1 MNADTLVALHAI
13 RELTALRMN
22 ACFRTPAPTQ
32 IGSSQ
37 AFESVGPSIYAI
49 AELLRACVGA
59 DMCLI
64 AIAESGGHGGILVGT
79 HEAPL
84 ELGSIASQALLNLP
98 AEALV
103 FGPPLI
109 QHSATQQAA
118 AAVAALAPR
127 SGLNSFMCLPTSA
140 AGLNARLCFASARR
154 AFTSAELAELTGL
167 AEQVGRIMESIHFG
181 ARLAMDL
188 ARHERRQISR
198 DLHDSAI
205 QPFIGLK
212 LGLEALRRRLRG
224 HDHLVKDLDYLIAIA
239 GAGVGEL
246 RDYVGELKA
255 VPASSAA
262 GSLAS
267 KVRWQAEKFGA
278 LYGIKTTV
286 IASDELLISAA
297 MQHEVVQIIREGLSN
312 IRRHTSAKRAA
323 IRLRHRRETLLLGI
337 SNDNG
342 GREPSAFRPR
352 SICERAEELG
362 GRVRVRQRNGHTVV
376 IAELPCSN
384 ES

>member
-1 MNADTLVALHAI
+1 
-13 RELTALRMN
+13 
-22 ACFRTPAPTQ
+22 
-32 IGSSQ
+32 
-37 AFESVGPSIYAI
+37 
-49 AELLRACVGA
+49 
-59 DMCLI
+59 MCLI
-64 AIAESGGHGGILVGT
+64 AIAESGGHGGVLFGT

-181 ARLAMDL
+181 ARLAMDF

-255 VPASSAA
+255 VPASSAV

-267 KVRWQAEKFGA
+267 KVRWQADKFGA

-323 IRLRHRRETLLLGI
+323 IRLAHRRGRLLIEL

-362 GRVRVRQRNGHTVV
+362 GRVRVRQRSGQTVV

>member
-1 MNADTLVALHAI
+1 MNVY
-13 RELTALRMN
+13 
-22 ACFRTPAPTQ
+22 FGTPAPTQ
-32 IGSSQ
+32 NGSFQ
-37 AFESVGPSIYAI
+37 GFESVGPSIRAI
-49 AELLRACVGA
+49 VEMLRACVGA

-64 AIAESGGHGGILVGT
+64 ALAEAGGRGAVLFGT

-84 ELGSIASQALLNLP
+84 ELGTIASAALLDLP
-98 AEALV
+98 AEALL
-103 FGPPLI
+103 FGAPLA
-109 QHSATQQAA
+109 QRGATQRAA

-127 SGLNSFMCLPTSA
+127 SELTSFICLPASGP
-140 AGLNARLCFASARR
+140 GLNARLCFASAQR
-154 AFTSAELAELTGL
+154 AFTSAELADLTGL
-167 AEQVGRIMESIHFG
+167 AEQVAAVIRSIQLG
-181 ARLAMDL
+181 ARLAAEF

-212 LGLEALRRRLRG
+212 LGLEALRRRFG
-224 HDHLVKDLDYLIAIA
+224 GNDHLVKDLDYLIAIA

-246 RDYVGELKA
+246 REYVGALKA
-255 VPASSAA
+255 TPASSAA
-262 GSLAS
+262 DSLAS
-267 KVRWQAEKFGA
+267 KVRCQAEKFGA

-312 IRRHTSAKRAA
+312 IRRHTSAKQAG
-323 IRLRHRRETLLLGI
+323 IRLAHRRGRLLIEL

-352 SICERAEELG
+352 SICERVEELG
-362 GRVRVRQRNGHTVV
+362 GRVRVRQRNAHTVV

>member
-1 MNADTLVALHAI
+1 
-13 RELTALRMN
+13 
-22 ACFRTPAPTQ
+22 
-32 IGSSQ
+32 
-37 AFESVGPSIYAI
+37 
-49 AELLRACVGA
+49 
-59 DMCLI
+59 
-64 AIAESGGHGGILVGT
+64 
-79 HEAPL
+79 
-84 ELGSIASQALLNLP
+84 
-98 AEALV
+98 
-103 FGPPLI
+103 
-109 QHSATQQAA
+109 
-118 AAVAALAPR
+118 
-127 SGLNSFMCLPTSA
+127 
-140 AGLNARLCFASARR
+140 
-154 AFTSAELAELTGL
+154 
-167 AEQVGRIMESIHFG
+167 
-181 ARLAMDL
+181 
-188 ARHERRQISR
+188 
-198 DLHDSAI
+198 
-205 QPFIGLK
+205 
-212 LGLEALRRRLRG
+212 
-224 HDHLVKDLDYLIAIA
+224 
-239 GAGVGEL
+239 
-246 RDYVGELKA
+246 LKA

-262 GSLAS
+262 GSLAA

-286 IASDELLISAA
+286 IASDELLISPA